1 MRWPCFEVN
10 PAKREEYVQRLMEP
24 PNATWNQIMAQ
35 ARTMGSECLKSQ
47 EVIKNIANILK
58 TNTACCTS
66 LGQPFQN
73 QMSGRRLHSSTSQLN
88 VSAFCGIGGASRG
101 CLGGV

>member
-1 MRWPCFEVN
+1 VSECKPLSIGDTIRDLEPHQIHTFYEAVGHMISSEVN

-47 EVIKNIANILK
+47 AGAYTRPL
-58 TNTACCTS
+58 
-66 LGQPFQN
+66 F
-73 QMSGRRLHSSTSQLN
+73 SST
-88 VSAFCGIGGASRG
+88 
-101 CLGGV
+101 